1 MNTLPS
7 VLTASEA
14 RANLYDMLEEVS
26 KYFKRF
32 VITRKG
38 KPQAIV
44 LPIDEVESLEETA
57 EILAIPGARESIKR
71 GMAQMKRGKGIP
83 FKDVLAKAV

>member
-14 RANLYDMLEEVS
+14 RANLYDMLEEVN

-32 VITRKG
+32 VITHKG
-38 KPQAIV
+38 KPQAVV
-44 LPIDEVESLEETA
+44 LPMDEVESLEETA
-57 EILAIPGARESIKR
+57 EILAIPGARESIKK
-71 GMAQMKRGKGIP
+71 GMAQIKQGKGIP
-83 FKDVLAKAV
+83 FKDLLDKTV